1 MINLAYTSEELQE
14 KKTDYE
20 SPVADLPKYPW
31 GLTLNLDEM
40 TIKKLGREFKTG
52 EVVTFQAQAKVVGQH
67 SREEADGDTKN
78 SVELQLIAMD
88 FGANEDKQEK
98 LASSMYGENL

>member
-1 MINLAYTSEELQE
+1 MINLAYTPEEVAE

-31 GLTLNLDEM
+31 GLTLNVDEM

-52 EVVTFQAQAKVVGQH
+52 ETVTFSARAKVVGQH

-78 SVELQLIAMD
+78 SVELQLVAID
-88 FGANEDKQEK
+88 FGENDDKQEK
-98 LASSMYGENL
+98 LASSMFGEN